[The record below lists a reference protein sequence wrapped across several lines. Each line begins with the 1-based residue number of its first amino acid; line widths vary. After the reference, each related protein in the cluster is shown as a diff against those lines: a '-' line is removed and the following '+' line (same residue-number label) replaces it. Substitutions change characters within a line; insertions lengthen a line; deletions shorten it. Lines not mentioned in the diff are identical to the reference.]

1 MDLWYVKIKPSLN
14 LYFLWTDVNSIEH
27 FLFDDSG
34 LKAKKRKSCVACS
47 ENLLSLI
54 LNPNSREIK
63 TCFIYKVVEKKEHQ
77 NCNYA

>member
-34 LKAKKRKSCVACS
+34 LKVKKRKLCIAC
-47 ENLLSLI
+47 L
-54 LNPNSREIK
+54 K
-63 TCFIYKVVEKKEHQ
+63 KVVESNVEYKFK
-77 NCNYA
+77 